1 MEGDCPNGISMGV
14 LSHRI
19 YYGNAIA
26 QDLLSPSLISRLIA
40 IHSLDPSLFS
50 RLIAIRSLDPSLFS
64 RLIAIRLLDGQ
75 GVGRGK
81 WGGKEIV

>member
-50 RLIAIRSLDPSLFS
+50 RLIAIR
-64 RLIAIRLLDGQ
+64 LLDGQ

>member
-40 IHSLDPSLFS
+40 I
-50 RLIAIRSLDPSLFS
+50 
-64 RLIAIRLLDGQ
+64 RLLDGQ

-81 WGGKEIV
+81 WGGKEIVSIADYTD

>member
-1 MEGDCPNGISMGV
+1 MRGLSEWDLHGI
-14 LSHRI
+14 
-19 YYGNAIA
+19 AIA

-50 RLIAIRSLDPSLFS
+50 RLIAIR
-64 RLIAIRLLDGQ
+64 LLDGQ

>member
-1 MEGDCPNGISMGV
+1 MGV

-50 RLIAIRSLDPSLFS
+50 RLIAIRLLDRSFDHSPNHS
-64 RLIAIRLLDGQ
+64 LDGQ

>member
-1 MEGDCPNGISMGV
+1 MEGDCPNGISMGL

-50 RLIAIRSLDPSLFS
+50 RLIAIR
-64 RLIAIRLLDGQ
+64 LLDGQ